1 MLYHWLRQIHFDY
14 IHCLLVS
21 LHTAV
26 RLLNEGLMWNW
37 ALPVSLFHPTFT
49 TKALPWEMTVR
60 VVSLITGF
68 RAFQRAIRKMK
79 IVLYKNQVL
88 RTQKHTKKWRSWKP
102 KEKSVWLKKKKKK
115 KEPKW
120 QALFEGWR
128 EGEAV
133 FMTWHWQMSFLL
145 SKVTS
150 RRFASLKQISW
161 MLHHN

>member
-115 KEPKW
+115 KNLNDKLSLRGGERGKLCSWPDIDKCPFYCPK
-120 QALFEGWR
+120 
-128 EGEAV
+128 
-133 FMTWHWQMSFLL
+133 SLL
-145 SKVTS
+145 GD
-150 RRFASLKQISW
+150 SL
-161 MLHHN
+161 L